1 MMWKVAP
8 ECFKLY
14 VDIATSCERNKG
26 KYRPA
31 IDEVELILEHA
42 LELQERADAARNDV
56 DQYIYSIVE
65 YTGSASPPESEE
77 SIQDS
82 NCTT

>member
-1 MMWKVAP
+1 MFQVIHSY
-8 ECFKLY
+8 CH
-14 VDIATSCERNKG
+14 SCVRNKG

-31 IDEVELILEHA
+31 INEVELILEHA
-42 LELQERADAARNDV
+42 MELQERADATRNDV
-56 DQYIYSIVE
+56 DQYNYPIVE

-82 NCTT
+82 NSTT